1 MARSRMHRG
10 GISYGCLMTAGIG
23 QSEKVKSLL
32 YLRRGKMEMRLT
44 SRWVG
49 MVEIVGMMS

>member
-10 GISYGCLMTAGIG
+10 GIFYCCLMTAGIG